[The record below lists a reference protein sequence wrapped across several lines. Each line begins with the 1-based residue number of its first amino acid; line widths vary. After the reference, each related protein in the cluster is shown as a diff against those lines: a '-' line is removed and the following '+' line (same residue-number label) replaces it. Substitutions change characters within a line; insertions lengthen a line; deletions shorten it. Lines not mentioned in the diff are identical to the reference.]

1 MPDAVALD
9 VERLR
14 ADFPILQRT
23 VYDGKPLVYLDNA
36 ATTQKPRA
44 VLDRLAAYYADENAN
59 VHRGVHFLSAE
70 GTENYETARRSV
82 QRFLGAEH
90 AHEVVFTRG
99 TTEAINLVAHGF
111 AGRLGPGDEVVVSA
125 LEHHANIVPW
135 QMACERSGAT
145 LRVIPSLDT
154 GDLDLHRLDD
164 VFSTRTKV
172 VTVTHTS

>member
-1 MPDAVALD
+1 MTETTTFD

-14 ADFPILQRT
+14 ADFPILDRT

-44 VLDRLAAYYADENAN
+44 VLDRLAAYYAHENAN
-59 VHRGVHFLSAE
+59 VHRGVHFLSAD

-82 QRFLGAEH
+82 QRHLGAEH

-111 AGRLGPGDEVVVSA
+111 ASVLEAGDEVVVTG

-135 QMACERSGAT
+135 QMACQRGERAPGAGPAPRR
-145 LRVIPSLDT
+145 LRRGRDGRARPRAHV
-154 GDLDLHRLDD
+154 R
-164 VFSTRTKV
+164 
-172 VTVTHTS
+172 